1 MRGVSGGE
9 GDSCDTGYL
18 TGVTEPHNLTSP
30 PSLYIHTHHTHH
42 TYSVLG
48 NVAGIID
55 IHTGRMYF
63 SFLC

>member
-1 MRGVSGGE
+1 MRGVSGG
-9 GDSCDTGYL
+9 GGTVVILDTSL
-18 TGVTEPHNLTSP
+18 ESLNLTTSP
-30 PSLYIHTHHTHH
+30 LHLLSIFPTHTHH